1 MTPEEAILVTLVA
14 YKIVM
19 IGIGV
24 LSSRK
29 TKDGADFFLGGRG
42 LGGLVAALS
51 ASASSSS
58 VWTLL
63 GVSGAAYSWGLG
75 AVWLFPACLG
85 GFALNWFVL
94 APRLRRLSLSD
105 DSLTV
110 SEVVAG
116 PPGTPMRATVGK
128 LASFIIVTSLA
139 TYVATQFQ
147 GAGKTFSEVFG
158 LDLVSSILIGATIV
172 VLYTLMGG
180 FWAVSL
186 TDSIQ
191 GFLMLLTSVALPL
204 VSLKAVGGPAAL
216 WQAIQSCSVEGYSS
230 WVRGFPPAAALGFV
244 AGLLGIGLGYPGQPH
259 VVNRFMALKD
269 DASVKQGRFI
279 AMIWGVCVY
288 AGMLTVGWC
297 GRSLY
302 PDLAD
307 PELVF
312 ITATKGLF
320 SPVVAGVMIAAVVSA
335 IMSTA
340 DSQLLVLVS
349 SLTHDIALDSEDKDG
364 LLKRSRLVIVGV
376 SCVSVIAAI
385 YGPSQIFKFVLFAWS
400 AMGSAFGPLLLVTV
414 LRGRVNPRATIVAL
428 SCGFLLSV
436 LAYSF
441 SFTKGGVFERVVP
454 WLLAFRFAWFGVEKR
469 SGPI

>member
-1 MTPEEAILVTLVA
+1 MSPEQAILVTLVA

-24 LSSRK
+24 ISSRK

-42 LGGLVAALS
+42 LGAFVAALS

-75 AVWLFPACLG
+75 AAWLFPACLS
-85 GFALNWFVL
+85 GFAINWFVL
-94 APRLRRLSLSD
+94 APRLRKLSLSEN
-105 DSLTV
+105 SLTV

-116 PPGTPMRATVGK
+116 PPGTPMRSMVGK

-147 GAGKTFSEVFG
+147 GAGKTFSEVFE

-191 GFLMLLTSVALPL
+191 GMLMLLTSLALPMAA
-204 VSLKAVGGPAAL
+204 LKAVGGPLAL
-216 WQAIQSCSVEGYSS
+216 WSAIGACSVEGYAS
-230 WVRGFPPAAALGFV
+230 WTRGLPPAAALGFV

-269 DASVKQGRFI
+269 DQSVAKGRAI
-279 AMIWGVCVY
+279 AMAWGTCVY

-297 GRSLY
+297 GRVLY
-302 PDLAD
+302 PELPD

-349 SLTHDIALDSEDKDG
+349 SLTHDIDLDSPHKEG

-414 LRGRVNPRATIVAL
+414 LRGRVNPKATIAAL

-436 LAYSF
+436 IAYSV

-454 WLLAFRFAWFGVEKR
+454 WLLAFWFAW
-469 SGPI
+469 SGADKGSKPT